1 MRDFRKGQIVQIPCE
16 IQPGAFPD
24 ERLITVHTDK
34 GIISG
39 FVKAEYLTE
48 APGGGHVEA
57 KVIKV
62 SGDELTIRLPGSFF
76 TAASGVT
83 SVSPNWAYTNLQHA
97 TT

>member
-1 MRDFRKGQIVQIPCE
+1 MQGFKKGQIVNIPCE

-39 FVKAEYLTE
+39 FVKAGYLTE
-48 APGGGHVEA
+48 TQGREYVRA

-62 SGDELTIRLPGSFF
+62 SGDELTIRIPGSFF

-83 SVSPNWAYTNLQHA
+83 SVSPNWAYSNLQHA